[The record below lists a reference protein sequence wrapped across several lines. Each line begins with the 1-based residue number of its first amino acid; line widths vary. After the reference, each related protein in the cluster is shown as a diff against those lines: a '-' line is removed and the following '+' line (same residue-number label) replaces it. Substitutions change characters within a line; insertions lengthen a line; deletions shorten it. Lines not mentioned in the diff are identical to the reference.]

1 MQNIVIDKPYVFV
14 PPYRGRRWA
23 LFQRFVPRRLRRNDG
38 IAAIECRGLDKLKA
52 AVAAGHGVL
61 VAANHCRPCDPEVIQ
76 EMLRQAGLLGYFMAS
91 WHLFMRSRLQTF
103 VLRRV
108 GGFSIYR
115 EGMDRTALNTAIDIL
130 ATAERPLIL
139 FPEGVVSRTNDRLNP
154 LAEGTTFIARAAAR
168 KRAAATPSPLPLSPA
183 GERGRGEGV
192 IILPVAV
199 RYQYKADIAA
209 TLEPVLAEIEQRIAW
224 RPQTHLP
231 LAERVAKLGLAL
243 VTLKEIEYLGEPQ
256 AGTIAER
263 RARLIEALLVPLEQ
277 EWLKGERAGHVVE
290 RIKRLRTA
298 VVPDMAKAE
307 TPAAERKR
315 RWPHLADM
323 YVAGTIACYPADYLD
338 EPTPERLLETVE
350 RYEEDLTDRARPHYP
365 LHAILTLGEPI
376 PVSAARERGG
386 PDTVLVELERQFK
399 QMLGISA

>member
-1 MQNIVIDKPYVFV
+1 MQNIIIDKPYVFV
-14 PPYRGRRWA
+14 PPYRGQRWGRF
-23 LFQRFVPRRLRRNDG
+23 FQRFVPRRLRRNHG

-52 AVAAGHGVL
+52 SVAAGHGVL

-76 EMLRQAGLLGYFMAS
+76 EMLHQAGLLAYFMAS
-91 WHLFMRSRLQTF
+91 WHLFMQSRLQTF

-130 ATAERPLIL
+130 ATAERPLIV

-168 KRAAATPSPLPLSPA
+168 KRAAAAPP
-183 GERGRGEGV
+183 GQV
-192 IILPVAV
+192 VVQPVAV

-243 VTLKEIEYLGEPQ
+243 VTLKEIEYLGQPQ
-256 AGTIAER
+256 TGTLGER
-263 RARLIEALLVPLEQ
+263 RERLIEALLAPLEK
-277 EWLKGERAGHVVE
+277 EWIKGERAGHVVE
-290 RIKRLRTA
+290 RIKRIKTA
-298 VVPDMAKAE
+298 VLPDMVQKE
-307 TPAAERKR
+307 LPEPERRR
-315 RWPHLADM
+315 RWRQLADT
-323 YVAGTIACYPADYLD
+323 YLAGQLACYPSDYLD
-338 EPTPERLLETVE
+338 EATPERLLETVD
-350 RYEEDLTDRARPHYP
+350 RYEEDLTDVARPHYP
-365 LHAILTLGEPI
+365 LHAVLTIGEPI

-386 PDTVLVELERQFK
+386 EDTVLVETERQLK
-399 QMLGISA
+399 QMLGIGA